1 MNKGMIK
8 KFFISMLG
16 TIAGF
21 WISLLILGLVGFG
34 IIVGLVASASG
45 SDVAVKKNS
54 VLYIEL
60 SGLIPDRYQ
69 PADPLTIM
77 RQQGDMSDA
86 LVDIVQAVRSAA
98 SDDRILGIYID
109 AAGSQ
114 IGKAAAEELVDAL
127 RDFKQSGKWVLA
139 YGDNYEQT
147 DYLVATQ
154 ADAVYLNPV
163 GAVNIHG
170 LTTEVPFMKGLFDKL
185 NIKMQVVR
193 VGTYKSA
200 VEPYILTE
208 MSEPARLQ
216 MQVLLDTIWN
226 YEKGAIAEARSLK
239 AADVDNWADSMILCR
254 PVKYMIDNGAVDSLL
269 YRRQVEDI
277 LRERCDIDDDEDLPL
292 ITPTDYVSTMTPSSA
307 DNHHIAVLFASG
319 DIVDSG
325 EGGIVGDQMP
335 SEIIALADD
344 DNVKAL
350 VMRVNSPGGSAFASE
365 QIWEALGYFKS
376 KGKPFYV
383 SMGNYAASGGY
394 YISCGADKIYA
405 NRSTLTGSIGVFG
418 VVPDLSGLMNNHLGI
433 TFSTVSTNPNA
444 FGLSTNRAMTK
455 AEFDAMQT
463 HVEVVYD
470 LFTKRVAEGRHIS
483 QDSVKVIGSGRV
495 WSGAD
500 GLRIGLVD
508 KIGTLSD
515 AINDIAQQINIEPEK
530 VVYYPAVEE
539 NFMQIIARHASQNM
553 QVGGNRID
561 AETLKLI
568 QFINYVRTM
577 APIQARMQS
586 LEIR

>member
-109 AAGSQ
+109 AVGSQ

-139 YGDNYEQT
+139 YGDSYEQT

-154 ADAVYLNPV
+154 ADAVCLNPV
-163 GAVNIHG
+163 GAVDIHG
-170 LTTEVPFMKGLFDKL
+170 LKTEVPFMKGLFDKL

-365 QIWEALGYFKS
+365 QIWEALEYFKS

-455 AEFDAMQT
+455 AEFDAMQS
-463 HVEVVYD
+463 HVEVAYD

>member
-1 MNKGMIK
+1 MIK

-109 AAGSQ
+109 AVGSQ

-139 YGDNYEQT
+139 YGDSYEQT

-154 ADAVYLNPV
+154 ADAVCLNPV
-163 GAVNIHG
+163 GAVDIHG
-170 LTTEVPFMKGLFDKL
+170 LKTEVPFMKGLFDKL

-365 QIWEALGYFKS
+365 QIWEALEYFKS

-455 AEFDAMQT
+455 AEFDAMQS
-463 HVEVVYD
+463 HVEVAYD

>member
-45 SDVAVKKNS
+45 SDVVVKKNS

-109 AAGSQ
+109 AVGSQ

-139 YGDNYEQT
+139 YGDSYEQT

-154 ADAVYLNPV
+154 ADAVCLNPV
-163 GAVNIHG
+163 GAVDIHG
-170 LTTEVPFMKGLFDKL
+170 LKTEVPFMKGLFDKL

-365 QIWEALGYFKS
+365 QIWEALEYFKS

-455 AEFDAMQT
+455 AEFDAMQS
-463 HVEVVYD
+463 HVEVAYD

>member
-45 SDVAVKKNS
+45 SDVVVKKNS

-109 AAGSQ
+109 AVGSQ

-365 QIWEALGYFKS
+365 QIWEALEYFKS

-455 AEFDAMQT
+455 AEFDAMQS
-463 HVEVVYD
+463 HVEVAYD

>member
-1 MNKGMIK
+1 
-8 KFFISMLG
+8 MLG

-86 LVDIVQAVRSAA
+86 LVDIVQSVRCAA

-114 IGKAAAEELVDAL
+114 IGKAAAEELVEAL

-139 YGDNYEQT
+139 YGDSYEQT

-154 ADAVYLNPV
+154 ADAVCLNPV
-163 GAVNIHG
+163 GAVDIHG
-170 LTTEVPFMKGLFDKL
+170 LKTEVPFMKGLFDKL

-226 YEKGAIAEARSLK
+226 YEKGTIAEARSLK
-239 AADVDNWADSMILCR
+239 AADVDNWADSMIVCR
-254 PVKYMIDNGAVDSLL
+254 PAKYMIDNGAVDSLL

-277 LRERCDIDDDEDLPL
+277 IRERCDVDDDEDLPL
-292 ITPTDYVSTMTPSSA
+292 ITPTEYVSTMTSCSVGQ
-307 DNHHIAVLFASG
+307 HHIAVLFASG

-365 QIWEALGYFKS
+365 QIWEALEYFKS

-455 AEFDAMQT
+455 AEFDAMQS
-463 HVEVVYD
+463 HVEVAYD

-483 QDSVKVIGSGRV
+483 QDSVKLIGSGRV

>member
-45 SDVAVKKNS
+45 NDVAVKKNS

-114 IGKAAAEELVDAL
+114 IGKAAAEELVEAL

-139 YGDNYEQT
+139 YGDSYEQT

-154 ADAVYLNPV
+154 ADAVCLNPV
-163 GAVNIHG
+163 GAVDIHG
-170 LTTEVPFMKGLFDKL
+170 LKTEVPFMKGLFDKL

-277 LRERCDIDDDEDLPL
+277 IRERCDVDDDEDLPL
-292 ITPTDYVSTMTPSSA
+292 ITPTEYVSTMTSCSA
-307 DNHHIAVLFASG
+307 GQHHIAVLFASG

-365 QIWEALGYFKS
+365 QIWEALEYFKS

>member
-1 MNKGMIK
+1 
-8 KFFISMLG
+8 MLG

-86 LVDIVQAVRSAA
+86 LVDIVQAVRNAA

-114 IGKAAAEELVDAL
+114 IGKAAAEELVEAL

-139 YGDNYEQT
+139 YGDSYEQT

-154 ADAVYLNPV
+154 ADAVCLNPV
-163 GAVNIHG
+163 GAVDIHG
-170 LTTEVPFMKGLFDKL
+170 LKTEVPFMKGLFDKL

-226 YEKGAIAEARSLK
+226 NEKGTIAEARSLK
-239 AADVDNWADSMILCR
+239 AADVDNWADSMIVCR
-254 PVKYMIDNGAVDSLL
+254 PAKYMIDNGAVDSLL

-277 LRERCDIDDDEDLPL
+277 IRERCDVDDDEDLPL
-292 ITPTDYVSTMTPSSA
+292 ITPTEYVSTMTSCSVGQ
-307 DNHHIAVLFASG
+307 HHIAVLFASG

-365 QIWEALGYFKS
+365 QIWEALEYFKS

-455 AEFDAMQT
+455 AEFDAMQS
-463 HVEVVYD
+463 HVEVAYD

>member
-109 AAGSQ
+109 AVGSQ

-365 QIWEALGYFKS
+365 QIWEALEYFKS

-455 AEFDAMQT
+455 AEFDAMQS
-463 HVEVVYD
+463 HVEVAYD

>member
-1 MNKGMIK
+1 MIK

-109 AAGSQ
+109 AVGSQ

-139 YGDNYEQT
+139 YGDSYEQT

-365 QIWEALGYFKS
+365 QIWEALEYFKS

-553 QVGGNRID
+553 QVGENRID

-577 APIQARMQS
+577 APIQARMQP

>member
-1 MNKGMIK
+1 MIK

-139 YGDNYEQT
+139 YGDSYEQT

-154 ADAVYLNPV
+154 ADAVCLNPV
-163 GAVNIHG
+163 GAVDIHG
-170 LTTEVPFMKGLFDKL
+170 LKTEVPFMKGLFDKL

-365 QIWEALGYFKS
+365 QIWEALEYFKS

-455 AEFDAMQT
+455 AEFDAMQS
-463 HVEVVYD
+463 HVEVAYD

>member
-1 MNKGMIK
+1 MIK

-109 AAGSQ
+109 AVGSQ

-139 YGDNYEQT
+139 YGDSYEQT

-154 ADAVYLNPV
+154 ADAVCLNPV
-163 GAVNIHG
+163 GAVDIHG
-170 LTTEVPFMKGLFDKL
+170 LNTEVPFMKGLFDKL

-365 QIWEALGYFKS
+365 QIWEALEYFKS

-455 AEFDAMQT
+455 AEFDAMQS
-463 HVEVVYD
+463 HVEVAYD

-553 QVGGNRID
+553 QVGENRID

-577 APIQARMQS
+577 APIQARMQP